1 MPLMG
6 AARPLRRVF
15 MTADAVG
22 GVWTYALDLARGF
35 GKRGIETHLA
45 VLGPSPSPAQ
55 AAEAAAIPRLELIDT
70 RLALDWTAAHP
81 REIAAT
87 STRLKDLA
95 GSSGADLV
103 HLNGPAL
110 AGRSTWPVPL
120 VIGIHSCVA
129 TWWQAVRT
137 GDMPRDFVWRT
148 RATASGLAVAD
159 AILAP
164 SAAFAAAVNGCYGA
178 HLEVTPVPNGRRRI
192 NCARA
197 ERRAGVL
204 TAGRLWDPAKNVA
217 TLDEVAAA
225 ISEPVFAAGPVAGP
239 NGERATF
246 SNLKLLGELS
256 EREMATCHANAAVF
270 VSLSLY
276 EPFGLAVLEAAQ
288 SGAALVLSDI
298 ATFRELWD
306 GAALFVPA
314 HDSAAAREAMQRL
327 LRDPPLARRMGDK
340 AAARADRYTPQRM
353 LEATLYVYAGAMG
366 RAAPQLR
373 RAGAP

>member
-15 MTADAVG
+15 MTTDAVG

-35 GKRGIETHLA
+35 AKRGIETHLA
-45 VLGPSPSPAQ
+45 VLGPSPSRAQ
-55 AAEAAAIPRLELIDT
+55 LAEASAIPRVELIDT
-70 RLALDWTAAHP
+70 GLALDWTAAHP
-81 REIAAT
+81 RDIAAT
-87 STRLKDLA
+87 TARLKELA
-95 GSSGADLV
+95 GTSGADLV

-110 AGRSTWPVPL
+110 AGTTPWPKPL
-120 VIGIHSCVA
+120 VVGIHSCVA
-129 TWWQAVRT
+129 TWWREVRT
-137 GDMPRDFVWRT
+137 GLMPRDFVWRA

-164 SAAFAAAVNGCYGA
+164 SAAFAAAVTACYGA
-178 HLEVTPVPNGRRRI
+178 HLDVTPVPNGRRRI
-192 NCARA
+192 GCARA
-197 ERRAGVL
+197 GRRAGVL
-204 TAGRLWDPAKNVA
+204 TAGRLWDPAKNAA
-217 TLDEVAAA
+217 TLDEAAA
-225 ISEPVFAAGPVAGP
+225 GISEPVFAAGPTAGP

-256 EREMATCHANAAVF
+256 ERDMAACHANAAVF

-314 HDSAAAREAMQRL
+314 RDGAAAREAILRP
-327 LRDPPLARRMGDK
+327 LRDPCLARRMGER
-340 AAARADRYTPQRM
+340 AAARAERYTPQRM
-353 LEATLYVYAGAMG
+353 LEATLYVYAGALG
-366 RAAPQLR
+366 RTTPQLR
-373 RAGAP
+373 RASAS